1 MLGDESLMGPRSEVT
16 VGLGGVCRWSWR
28 GVGSWRGPRV
38 GGAGRWALEAERW
51 RLESGEA
58 LDAG

>member
-51 RLESGEA
+51 RLERP
-58 LDAG
+58 